1 MTLIFTGGGTG
12 GHLVIALSLAQ
23 AAKAR
28 GHKVV
33 FIGSMSGQDRQWF
46 EHGTVFEETYFL
58 ETTGVVNK
66 KGLGKLTAM
75 WKIFKAVIKS
85 ARIIRT
91 LRADAIVSVGG
102 FSAAPA
108 AIAAITMKRPL
119 YIHEQNAV
127 TGKLNTLL
135 RPYAK
140 GFFSSYETGEGHCDY
155 PVNELYFQQAR
166 TRTQVK
172 TVIFLGGSQGAKF
185 INDLALQCAPWL
197 REKEI
202 AIIHQCGASEEE
214 RVRHAYHE
222 LGIDAEVYGFTTQIA
237 QLIEKSDFA
246 VSRSGASTLWELCA
260 ARVPAFFIPFPHAA
274 ADHQFHNARYIVE
287 HNVGWCERQGEGI
300 LPKLQEAISSDI
312 QSKSE
317 ALSRLIAGNGAQHI
331 IELVE
336 KTLTFKIK

>member
-1 MTLIFTGGGTG
+1 MTFIFTGGGTG

-23 AAKAR
+23 TAKER
-28 GHKVV
+28 GHKVF

-46 EHGTVFEETYFL
+46 EHSTVFEETYFL

-66 KGLGKLTAM
+66 KGFGKLGAL
-75 WKIFKAVIKS
+75 WKIFKAVMES
-85 ARIIRT
+85 RRIIRT
-91 LRADAIVSVGG
+91 LRADTVVSVGG

-119 YIHEQNAV
+119 YIHEQNAI

-140 GFFSSYETGEGHCDY
+140 GFFSSYETGAGHCDY

-197 REKEI
+197 RQKEI

-214 RVRHAYHE
+214 RVRHAYYE

-237 QLIEKSDFA
+237 KLIERSDFA

-287 HNVGWCERQGEGI
+287 HNIGWCERQGEGI

-312 QSKSE
+312 QPKSE
-317 ALSRLIAGNGAQHI
+317 ALGRLISGNGAQHI
-331 IELVE
+331 VEMVE
-336 KTLTFKIK
+336 KDANL

>member
-46 EHGTVFEETYFL
+46 ENGTVFEETYFL

-66 KGLGKLTAM
+66 KGFGKLGAM
-75 WKIFKAVIKS
+75 WKIFKAVIES
-85 ARIIRT
+85 RHIIRR
-91 LRADAIVSVGG
+91 LGADAVVSVGG

-119 YIHEQNAV
+119 YIHEQNAI

-140 GFFSSYETGEGHCDY
+140 GFFSSYETGTGHCDY

-185 INDLALQCAPWL
+185 INDLALECAPWL
-197 REKEI
+197 RQKEI
-202 AIIHQCGASEEE
+202 SIIHQCGASDEE

-237 QLIEKSDFA
+237 QLIERSDFA

-312 QSKSE
+312 QPKSE
-317 ALSRLIAGNGAQHI
+317 ALGRLIAGNGAQHI
-331 IELVE
+331 IEIVE
-336 KTLTFKIK
+336 KDLKRKG

>member
-1 MTLIFTGGGTG
+1 MTLVFTGGGTG

-23 AAKAR
+23 AAKGH

-46 EHGTVFEETYFL
+46 EHSTVFEEAYFL

-66 KGLGKLTAM
+66 KGFGKLGAM
-75 WKIFKAVIKS
+75 WKIFKAVIESRRIVKS
-85 ARIIRT
+85 
-91 LRADAIVSVGG
+91 LHADAIVSVGG

-119 YIHEQNAV
+119 YIHEQNAI

-135 RPYAK
+135 RPYAA
-140 GFFSSYETGEGHCDY
+140 GFFSSYETGAGHCDY
-155 PVNELYFQQAR
+155 PVNEFYFQQAR
-166 TRTQVK
+166 TRTEVK

-197 REKEI
+197 RQKGI
-202 AIIHQCGASEEE
+202 FIIHQCGASEEE

-237 QLIEKSDFA
+237 QLIARSDFA

-260 ARVPAFFIPFPHAA
+260 ARVPAFYIPFPFAA

-317 ALSRLIAGNGAQHI
+317 ALGRLIANNGAQHI
-331 IELVE
+331 IETVE
-336 KTLTFKIK
+336 KDLKDKH

>member
-23 AAKAR
+23 VAKER
-28 GHKVV
+28 GHKVI

-46 EHGTVFEETYFL
+46 ENGTIFEETYFL

-66 KGLGKLTAM
+66 KGLGKIVAL
-75 WKIFKAVIKS
+75 WKIFKAVLES
-85 ARIIRT
+85 RRIIKR
-91 LRADAIVSVGG
+91 LHPNAIVSVGG

-108 AIAAITMKRPL
+108 ALAAISMKYPL
-119 YIHEQNAV
+119 YIHEQNAI

-135 RPYAK
+135 RPFAV
-140 GFFSSYETGEGHCDY
+140 GFLSSYETGAGHCDY
-155 PVNELYFQQAR
+155 PVNELYFEHAR
-166 TRTQVK
+166 TRTEVK

-185 INDLALQCAPWL
+185 INDLALEIAPWL
-197 REKEI
+197 QEKEI
-202 AIIHQCGASEEE
+202 SIIHQCGASEEE
-214 RVRHAYHE
+214 RVRHAYRE
-222 LGIDAEVYGFTTQIA
+222 LGIDAEIYGFTTKIA
-237 QLIEKSDFA
+237 SLIEKSDFA

-260 ARVPAFFIPFPHAA
+260 ARVPAFFIPFPFAA

-312 QSKSE
+312 QAKSE
-317 ALSRLIAGNGAQHI
+317 ALNKLIAMNGAQHI
-331 IELVE
+331 IEMVE
-336 KTLTFKIK
+336 LESKP

>member
-28 GHKVV
+28 GHKVI

-46 EHGTVFEETYFL
+46 ENGTVFEETYFL

-66 KGLGKLTAM
+66 KGLGKLGAM
-75 WKIFKAVIKS
+75 WKVFKAVIES
-85 ARIIRT
+85 RRIIRT

-119 YIHEQNAV
+119 YIHEQNAI

-140 GFFSSYETGEGHCDY
+140 GFFSSYETGTGHCDY

-166 TRTQVK
+166 TRTEVK

-197 REKEI
+197 RQKGI
-202 AIIHQCGASEEE
+202 AIVHQCGASEEE
-214 RVRHAYHE
+214 RVRHAYNE

-237 QLIEKSDFA
+237 QLIERSDFA

-260 ARVPAFFIPFPHAA
+260 ARVPAFFIPFPYAA

-312 QSKSE
+312 EPKSE
-317 ALSRLIAGNGAQHI
+317 ALGRLIAGNGAQHI
-331 IELVE
+331 IEMVVKSANL
-336 KTLTFKIK
+336 